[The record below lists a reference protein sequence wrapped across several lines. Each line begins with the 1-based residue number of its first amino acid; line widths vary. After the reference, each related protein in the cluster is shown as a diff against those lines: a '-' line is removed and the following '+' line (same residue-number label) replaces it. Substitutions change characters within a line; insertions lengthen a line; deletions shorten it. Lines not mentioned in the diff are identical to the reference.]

1 MEKETMVATVPQAEI
16 VDEQQLSRD
25 VTDIEFQAESLVIQT
40 NEDYA
45 FAGEFGKMLKKKAS
59 QVTTFFKPMKDS
71 AYQAHKAVCDR
82 EKAMLTPL
90 RNAEK
95 TVKQVMSAY
104 IAEQER
110 KRREAEEAARRAAE
124 AERER
129 KIQEAATLEAAG
141 DADGAEAAF
150 EEAAIMD
157 DAASYAVVP
166 AAATPK
172 VSGVST
178 SKDWEIV
185 EIDPKAVPLAVA
197 GIELR
202 PVDQAAVTHVE
213 LDLDFVKKYLVRGR
227 AELVSNQELVFFM
240 NTCRQQKLNPLVQGE
255 VYLIKYSKDDPAQM
269 VVGKDAYLR
278 RAFDHPDYL
287 FKNDGITVQRGN
299 EIIQKEG
306 CCLYPGETL
315 VGGWCRVTFM
325 RNGKERTAFKEV
337 AFAEYNKGKA
347 NWNSKPATMINKVA
361 VSQCVR
367 DAFPKDYEGVYSED
381 EMIASGAI
389 PVDYKELDDQK
400 PEEQPAEE
408 EDPVISQEQRQQLF
422 KAAQANFGKDKGNA
436 VVKSIIEEMGLTSTT
451 GMKMSTYNKVVERLV
466 EICTAHKAELEAE
479 EGTKNDG
486 AAEE

>member
-40 NEDYA
+40 DEDYA

-172 VSGVST
+172 VSPRRSRWRWRAL
-178 SKDWEIV
+178 SSARSIR
-185 EIDPKAVPLAVA
+185 PLLCASSVP
-197 GIELR
+197 
-202 PVDQAAVTHVE
+202 
-213 LDLDFVKKYLVRGR
+213 
-227 AELVSNQELVFFM
+227 
-240 NTCRQQKLNPLVQGE
+240 
-255 VYLIKYSKDDPAQM
+255 
-269 VVGKDAYLR
+269 R
-278 RAFDHPDYL
+278 RARSKFPASP
-287 FKNDGITVQRGN
+287 TVRS
-299 EIIQKEG
+299 QK
-306 CCLYPGETL
+306 
-315 VGGWCRVTFM
+315 
-325 RNGKERTAFKEV
+325 
-337 AFAEYNKGKA
+337 
-347 NWNSKPATMINKVA
+347 
-361 VSQCVR
+361 
-367 DAFPKDYEGVYSED
+367 
-381 EMIASGAI
+381 
-389 PVDYKELDDQK
+389 
-400 PEEQPAEE
+400 
-408 EDPVISQEQRQQLF
+408 
-422 KAAQANFGKDKGNA
+422 
-436 VVKSIIEEMGLTSTT
+436 
-451 GMKMSTYNKVVERLV
+451 
-466 EICTAHKAELEAE
+466 
-479 EGTKNDG
+479 
-486 AAEE
+486 

>member
-40 NEDYA
+40 DEDYA

-95 TVKQVMSAY
+95 TIKQVMSAY

-129 KIQEAATLEAAG
+129 KIQEAAG

-202 PVDQAAVTHVE
+202 PVDQAAVMR
-213 LDLDFVKKYLVRGR
+213 LIR
-227 AELVSNQELVFFM
+227 A
-240 NTCRQQKLNPLVQGE
+240 
-255 VYLIKYSKDDPAQM
+255 SKGQIEIP
-269 VVGKDAYLR
+269 
-278 RAFDHPDYL
+278 
-287 FKNDGITVQRGN
+287 GITYRQ
-299 EIIQKEG
+299 
-306 CCLYPGETL
+306 
-315 VGGWCRVTFM
+315 
-325 RNGKERTAFKEV
+325 V
-337 AFAEYNKGKA
+337 A
-347 NWNSKPATMINKVA
+347 
-361 VSQCVR
+361 
-367 DAFPKDYEGVYSED
+367 
-381 EMIASGAI
+381 
-389 PVDYKELDDQK
+389 
-400 PEEQPAEE
+400 
-408 EDPVISQEQRQQLF
+408 
-422 KAAQANFGKDKGNA
+422 
-436 VVKSIIEEMGLTSTT
+436 
-451 GMKMSTYNKVVERLV
+451 KMSFR
-466 EICTAHKAELEAE
+466 
-479 EGTKNDG
+479 G
-486 AAEE
+486 

>member
-1 MEKETMVATVPQAEI
+1 MEKETMVAIVPKAEI

-40 NEDYA
+40 DEDYA

-150 EEAAIMD
+150 EEASIMD

-172 VSGVST
+172 V
-178 SKDWEIV
+178 
-185 EIDPKAVPLAVA
+185 PLAVA

-202 PVDQAAVTHVE
+202 PVDQAAVM
-213 LDLDFVKKYLVRGR
+213 R
-227 AELVSNQELVFFM
+227 
-240 NTCRQQKLNPLVQGE
+240 
-255 VYLIKYSKDDPAQM
+255 LIRTSKGQIEIP
-269 VVGKDAYLR
+269 
-278 RAFDHPDYL
+278 
-287 FKNDGITVQRGN
+287 GITYRQ
-299 EIIQKEG
+299 
-306 CCLYPGETL
+306 
-315 VGGWCRVTFM
+315 
-325 RNGKERTAFKEV
+325 V
-337 AFAEYNKGKA
+337 A
-347 NWNSKPATMINKVA
+347 
-361 VSQCVR
+361 
-367 DAFPKDYEGVYSED
+367 
-381 EMIASGAI
+381 
-389 PVDYKELDDQK
+389 
-400 PEEQPAEE
+400 
-408 EDPVISQEQRQQLF
+408 
-422 KAAQANFGKDKGNA
+422 
-436 VVKSIIEEMGLTSTT
+436 
-451 GMKMSTYNKVVERLV
+451 KMSFR
-466 EICTAHKAELEAE
+466 
-479 EGTKNDG
+479 G
-486 AAEE
+486 